1 MATATP
7 THVAT
12 AAPPAARPTAGLVLL
27 LGALTAFG
35 AMSIDL
41 YLPSLPSMGRAL
53 HASPGAVGATLSA
66 FLAGMGMGQ
75 LVHGPLSDRIGR
87 RPPLLGGIALY
98 VLASIV
104 AARAPGI
111 AVLIGARF
119 VQGLGG
125 CAALVVSRA
134 VVRDRFPTH
143 ETARVFS
150 LLTLVL
156 GVAPVLAPLAGSGLL
171 AAFGWR
177 AIFWALTLFGVIA
190 FGAVW
195 RGLVETR
202 SAAARAA
209 ARTHHPARVYWR
221 LLRLP
226 RLQGHLLAM
235 AFSGASLFVYVASSS
250 TLFIGDFGLSP
261 VQFSALFASNAIA
274 FIGAAQLNRVLLR
287 RATPGKIASTALLA
301 ALATGVGFALAA
313 WGPGA
318 GLWTS
323 YIFASL
329 TMATY
334 GFAQA
339 NLTAETLAVDPG
351 HAGSVAALAGTASF
365 AVGAVAATVA
375 TAMHDG
381 TARPPATVIAA
392 CASIAAAAYFGLARR
407 R

>member
-1 MATATP
+1 MALVTP
-7 THVAT
+7 SRVAT
-12 AAPPAARPTAGLVLL
+12 AAPPSARPTAGLILL

-41 YLPSLPSMGRAL
+41 YLPSLPTMGRAL
-53 HASPGAVGATLSA
+53 HASPGLVGATLSA
-66 FLAGMGMGQ
+66 FMVGVAIGQ
-75 LVHGPLSDRIGR
+75 LIHGPVSDRIGR
-87 RPPLLGGIALY
+87 RRPLLAGVALY
-98 VLASIV
+98 VVASVVGAEADSIY
-104 AARAPGI
+104 
-111 AVLIGARF
+111 VLIGARF

-125 CAALVVSRA
+125 CAALVISRA
-134 VVRDRFPTH
+134 VVRDRFHTT

-177 AIFWALTLFGVIA
+177 AIFWALALFGGAA
-190 FGAVW
+190 FAMVW
-195 RGLVETR
+195 AGLPETR
-202 SAAARAA
+202 TLAAREAARAL
-209 ARTHHPARVYWR
+209 HPARVYLD
-221 LLRLP
+221 LLRNP
-226 RLQGHLLAM
+226 RLQGHLIAM

-250 TLFIGDFGLSP
+250 TLFIGDFGLTP
-261 VQFSALFASNAIA
+261 VEFSGLFATNAVA
-274 FIGAAQLNRVLLR
+274 FIGAAQFNRVLLR
-287 RATPGKIASTALLA
+287 HTTPAGIAGRALVA
-301 ALATGVGFALAA
+301 ALVVGWAFALWA

-318 GLWTS
+318 GLWVS
-323 YIFASL
+323 FAFSSL

-365 AVGAVAATVA
+365 SVGAVAAALA
-375 TAMHDG
+375 TALHDG
-381 TARPPATVIAA
+381 TARPPATVIAV
-392 CASIAAAAYFGLARR
+392 CATLAAAGYFGRARR

>member
-1 MATATP
+1 MAIATP
-7 THVAT
+7 AHVAT

-66 FLAGMGMGQ
+66 FLAGMGIGQ

-156 GVAPVLAPLAGSGLL
+156 GVAPVLAPLAGSALL

-195 RGLVETR
+195 FGLAETR

-261 VQFSALFASNAIA
+261 VQFSALFASNAM
-274 FIGAAQLNRVLLR
+274 
-287 RATPGKIASTALLA
+287 T
-301 ALATGVGFALAA
+301 A

-365 AVGAVAATVA
+365 VVGAIAATVA